1 MHYDNTNG
9 TGVIQHPANNTFC
22 EGSNATLSCV
32 IFDNSTRNAADT
44 TIWFTNVNPPAV
56 LPTNMTSNTHDG
68 DVVTSLL
75 TVESVSLNDNGN
87 GYFCLPSF
95 GIISDVAVISVAG
108 NLVGVY

>member
-9 TGVIQHPANNTFC
+9 TGIIQHPANNTFC

-32 IFDNSTRNAADT
+32 IFDNSTLNAADT
-44 TIWFTNVNPPAV
+44 TVWLINGNLPAV
-56 LPTNMTSNTHDG
+56 LPISTTSNTRDG

-87 GYFCLPSF
+87 GYFCQPSF
-95 GIISDVAVISVAG
+95 RLGSDVGVISVAG

>member
-1 MHYDNTNG
+1 
-9 TGVIQHPANNTFC
+9 
-22 EGSNATLSCV
+22 
-32 IFDNSTRNAADT
+32 
-44 TIWFTNVNPPAV
+44 
-56 LPTNMTSNTHDG
+56 MTSNTHDG